1 MACFVAIGQVYASS
15 AARAANIE
23 DYFCP
28 KHGKTAAL
36 SFSEYTNTTRLSRSY
51 MCEAI
56 DGKYYDNLFYYGPFK
71 AENQKQVMELSTE
84 IL

>member
-1 MACFVAIGQVYASS
+1 MAFFVAIGQVYTSSSIRAS
-15 AARAANIE
+15 NID

-28 KHGKTAAL
+28 EDGKAAAL
-36 SFSEYTNTTRLSRSY
+36 SFSEYKNSTRLSRSY
-51 MCEAI
+51 MCKAI

-71 AENQKQVMELSTE
+71 AENQNRVMELSTE